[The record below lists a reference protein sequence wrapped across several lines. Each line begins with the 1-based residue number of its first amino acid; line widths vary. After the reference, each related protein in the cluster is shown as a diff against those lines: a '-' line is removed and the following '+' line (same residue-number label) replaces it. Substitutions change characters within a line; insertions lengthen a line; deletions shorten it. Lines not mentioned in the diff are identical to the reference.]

1 MQPAPHPGP
10 TSRPVRASPRPWSSH
25 VAGPPRASFPAQLAS
40 DLEGKPPHHHPP
52 VPGSEP
58 LRCVRIR
65 STTLVHLLHK
75 LVRLPSRIT
84 GKMIISLDTIT
95 IISMLVVSF
104 LTLCLAVYHL
114 NVTLPSKA
122 SNPSATRRTLF
133 WLWYRLL
140 GLLIALLVVGEVAFM

>member
-1 MQPAPHPGP
+1 MRCPTPHSLAHLDQPLASGP
-10 TSRPVRASPRPWSSH
+10 TDHIGPAASTHTKASSRKFHQPSRCSQRPTLVQRAAPCGPRL
-25 VAGPPRASFPAQLAS
+25 ARGPAMWLDRLAPPSPAQLAS

-84 GKMIISLDTIT
+84 GAGKA
-95 IISMLVVSF
+95 
-104 LTLCLAVYHL
+104 TL
-114 NVTLPSKA
+114 
-122 SNPSATRRTLF
+122 
-133 WLWYRLL
+133 
-140 GLLIALLVVGEVAFM
+140 